1 MDAPEIAWP
10 GPIARL
16 ARIGVLPT
24 DSRDEALR
32 KETLVLAASVITAL
46 AVIWVVTYSIL
57 GLYWS
62 AAIPFAF
69 QVVSVVNLALLARTK
84 RYRFFR
90 ACVLTLSLVLP
101 LLLTLSLGGFEPSS
115 DIAYMSN
122 TGHI

>member
-1 MDAPEIAWP
+1 MDAPELTWP

-16 ARIGVLPT
+16 ARIGFLPS
-24 DSRDEALR
+24 DSRDDARR

-46 AVIWVVTYSIL
+46 AVVWVVTYSIL

-101 LLLTLSLGGFEPSS
+101 LLLQLSLGGFE
-115 DIAYMSN
+115 
-122 TGHI
+122 